1 MEGWY
6 IGPTLEHYCCVKIY
20 LPKTHST
27 VIANTVKFIPT
38 QIPFPYSNDARYL
51 KQTVG
56 DLLQLLQNTNKMNI
70 PKVMFGDEVQNAMEE
85 IADILKHNNKTIK
98 INNKNRIHPKKFDD
112 KKKRRKFLNKNK
124 ILAKNWGLRVKKQNW
139 VVQKQGWAKP
149 TSQYQ
154 NYRQWN
160 HF

>member
-1 MEGWY
+1 MVPPGIKVVVHKKPSDRSSWAYHGMEGWY

-38 QIPFPYSNDARYL
+38 QILFPYSNDARYL

-124 ILAKNWGLRVKKQNW
+124 ILAKN
-139 VVQKQGWAKP
+139 
-149 TSQYQ
+149 
-154 NYRQWN
+154 
-160 HF
+160 